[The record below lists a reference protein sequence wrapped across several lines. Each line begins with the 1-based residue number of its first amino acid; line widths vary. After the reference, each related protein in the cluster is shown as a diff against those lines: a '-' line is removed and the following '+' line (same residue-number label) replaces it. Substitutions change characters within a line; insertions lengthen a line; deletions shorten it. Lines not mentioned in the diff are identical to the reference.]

1 MAKMMTTRKWMVLVL
16 FVIVSCVGIDQLTK
30 EIAQTYLPR
39 TKVLSF
45 AGDALRLDYTEN
57 RGAVLSFEYCLPE
70 RWRGSVLTVAV
81 AVFLGL
87 LIPFLMFTSALRP
100 PLVIALSL
108 ICGGSLSN
116 LLDRIAFGGYVVDF
130 LSLGWGGFRSAVFN
144 VADAAIA
151 VGTVLFLLSILWRF
165 RPSASCRP
173 LQPPC

>member
-1 MAKMMTTRKWMVLVL
+1 MARLMTTRKWMVLVL

-30 EIAQTYLPR
+30 EIAQSYLPR
-39 TKVLSF
+39 AKVLSF

-70 RWRGSVLTVAV
+70 RWRGSVLTIAV
-81 AVFLGL
+81 AAFLGV
-87 LIPFLMFTSALRP
+87 LIPFLMFTSTLRP

-130 LSLGWGGFRSAVFN
+130 LSLGWGGFRTAIFN
-144 VADAAIA
+144 VADAAIVIGTGLLL
-151 VGTVLFLLSILWRF
+151 VGILWNL
-165 RPSASCRP
+165 RPSARQWPIQSGY
-173 LQPPC
+173 